1 VLGWSREKLPKQN
14 SIAKDDYLQHPWLA
28 DFPSDATKEDIYFC
42 FRLLLNRRP
51 GTEEWTGHSSRAG
64 EPLADI
70 VRAFVTSEEFK
81 VRRLLDVQ
89 LPPGIVTKHN
99 GHFFV
104 CADENDPMLGVP
116 ALRGNYEMHVSRL
129 IDSILQPG
137 DGFLDIG
144 ANLGYFSLLA
154 AKAVGGSGHVY
165 AIEPNEHNVKLLEAS
180 KRANRFDNI
189 TTIQVAASD
198 RVETLFLHASVGNG
212 STSTLDTAN
221 PFSARTVPGLP
232 IDDLLASRK
241 TPVRLIKIDV
251 EGYEFIALNG
261 AARVLAEDDP
271 EIIFEFQGSG
281 HKGIGGPNFLEWFVD
296 KGYYL
301 RNISRLNDVDQAQT
315 VDDIM
320 ADFYAAK
327 VDHLDVLASRS
338 WPHKRA
344 VA

>member
-1 VLGWSREKLPKQN
+1 VLGWLREKVSKQN
-14 SIAKDDYLQHPWLA
+14 TINKVDYFQQLWQA
-28 DFPSDATKEDIYFC
+28 DFPSEATKEDIYFC
-42 FRLLLNRRP
+42 FRLVLDRRP
-51 GTEEWTGHSSRAG
+51 SIEEWAGHSSRAG
-64 EPLADI
+64 EPLADV
-70 VRAFVTSEEFK
+70 VRAFVNSEEFK
-81 VRRLLDVQ
+81 ARRLFDVQ

-99 GHFFV
+99 GRFYV

-116 ALRGNYEMHVSRL
+116 ALRGDYEIHVSRL
-129 IDSILQPG
+129 IDSILRPG

-165 AIEPNEHNVKLLEAS
+165 AIEPNEHNVKLLEAG
-180 KRANRFDNI
+180 KRANGFENI
-189 TTIQVAASD
+189 TTMQVAASD
-198 RVETLFLHASVGNG
+198 RAETLFLHATVGNG
-212 STSTLDTAN
+212 STSALDTAN

-241 TPVRLIKIDV
+241 TPVSLIKIDI
-251 EGYEFIALNG
+251 EGYEFIALKG
-261 AARVLAEDDP
+261 AARVLTEDDP

-281 HKGIGGPNFLEWFVD
+281 HKGVGGPDFLEWFVG

-301 RNISRLNDVDQAQT
+301 TNISRLNDVDRSQT
-315 VDDIM
+315 VEDIM
-320 ADFYAAK
+320 ADFYEAK
-327 VDHLDVLASRS
+327 VDHLDILASRY